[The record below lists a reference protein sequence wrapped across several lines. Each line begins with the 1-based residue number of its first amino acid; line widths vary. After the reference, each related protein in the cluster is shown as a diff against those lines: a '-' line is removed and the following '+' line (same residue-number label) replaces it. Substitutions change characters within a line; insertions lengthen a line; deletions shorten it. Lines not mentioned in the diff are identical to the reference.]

1 MGAQVRLAL
10 ELMFEGVQG
19 AGDLGSVV
27 GAPGAAAAGDAAA
40 AAADA
45 LDLGAPDERADNAT
59 ARADGSARLGPPE
72 GSGMGVA
79 EAPGTGE
86 APGEGGAPPAR
97 SLGSGGGAAPGR
109 DAEAGAAAA
118 RDGGG
123 SAPDGEGRARA
134 DTEPAG
140 AHAAGSMGGPASTSS
155 GAAVPVPA
163 SQPPSSVKLKAEP
176 GGGGGG
182 RLVEGSMALRVAGCV
197 TVTHEPGPREAGGHG
212 AAVLEWEGGAPG
224 DTVADAVVAV
234 ILQVGCHVMGRC
246 IPKEREGAPISTH
259 VLWSIFVRP
268 SVSSVFFCDSAG
280 AVRAPS
286 WAGA

>member
-1 MGAQVRLAL
+1 MRLAL

-45 LDLGAPDERADNAT
+45 LDLGAPDDRADNAT
-59 ARADGSARLGPPE
+59 ARADSSARLGPPE

-86 APGEGGAPPAR
+86 APGKGGAPPAR

-118 RDGGG
+118 RDAGG
-123 SAPDGEGRARA
+123 SAAEREGRARA

-140 AHAAGSMGGPASTSS
+140 APAAGNLGGPASTGS
-155 GAAVPVPA
+155 GAAAPVPA

-176 GGGGGG
+176 GGGGGGFGGGGGGGGGG

-246 IPKEREGAPISTH
+246 ISKERCAQGSLNMHPCAVVHLGQAICYKF
-259 VLWSIFVRP
+259 IFLRL
-268 SVSSVFFCDSAG
+268 
-280 AVRAPS
+280 R
-286 WAGA
+286 